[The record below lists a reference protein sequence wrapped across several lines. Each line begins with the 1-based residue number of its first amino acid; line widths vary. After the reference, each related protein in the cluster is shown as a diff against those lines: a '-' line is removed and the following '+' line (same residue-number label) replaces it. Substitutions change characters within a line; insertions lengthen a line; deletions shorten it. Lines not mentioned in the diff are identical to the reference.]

1 MIPLSELLDRLGY
14 AESPHYLPTNN
25 PPNSETAH
33 LFRAAQDAGVLG
45 IYIFETSPSSD
56 QRLLPARPIVY
67 VAKATDEDEA
77 TRIHRS
83 LWNLG
88 YAPFLIIR
96 LPNQI
101 KIYTGFK
108 YSSEDRDEGL
118 LGEAKHV
125 NQLLDLLKDFE
136 AESIDTGRI
145 WKSEYAEKL
154 DSDQRVDKRLLKNL
168 EQLGNALKKDG
179 LRDEVAHALIGKYVY
194 FSYLQ
199 HRGILSNDWLM
210 QQQVNPQDVFT
221 IQATILGLRT
231 LAKVLEDRFNG
242 KIFPIDFDK
251 ESTLKDAHVSWV
263 AAIFSGAKIIDNAP
277 EIVQQLH
284 LPFQAYDFQ
293 YIPVE
298 TLSVIYEQFIYER
311 KKKGAIYT
319 PEVLADYLISEVESA
334 KQLERGMKILDPSCG
349 SGVFLVLFYRRLIE
363 KQMNRLGRKL
373 KPEELSDILQES
385 IYGVERERD
394 ACYVTEFSLILTLL
408 HYTEPRDLQNLKFQ
422 FPYLHNN
429 KIFECDFFDVEGQQS
444 EAKFWQQGLNFDCI
458 VGNPPWI
465 ELTPKVKGEEF
476 ARTWMENLKN
486 KSDRPIG
493 GNRVAEAF
501 SWLVT
506 DLLKPNGIIGLILP
520 ATTLFNLESRFYRQ
534 QFFGKHEVLR
544 ITDFANLREVL
555 FDGRATLPA
564 ATIIYRL
571 ITDID
576 AKSDIV
582 HYGPFAINQVSSAQE
597 KPWVITINENEIQ
610 AVSADEAASGETSV
624 WKFALW
630 GTYHDKRAIERIKY
644 LFPIPLGELCDEK
657 DWSFYEGAQ
666 LRNGNTDSDD
676 QLKYIADLK
685 DKKRFRSD
693 LMRKSPLRFSIMTDV
708 FADIP
713 DEMCY
718 IRKRG
723 GEAGLKLTSA
733 PHIVISPAWTSFVIF
748 SDEDFVIPPRTM
760 GIAASENDTRYLQAL
775 SLYLTSSLVSYY
787 LFFHTQE
794 WGIFRQAKRVSIAEV
809 RKIPTPQ
816 FTSKQIEALVE
827 LHNDV
832 VQNEKEQILE
842 LVKKFSKKVQRELGD
857 NDSEHTED
865 VIELDWF
872 VGLKGKDKKA
882 VEQAISELRTK
893 LQEIVDEKIY
903 NLFKIP
909 EDIRLL
915 VSEFIQTRLPLDTPS
930 IMEKATKEPTRQDL
944 LAYGR
949 ELRNELNDFMMGT
962 ASHQITITHS
972 RELIACMVEVS
983 QKTAFASADEVSI
996 KEADLTITAL
1006 LAEVSDNLREQIS
1019 QWVYVQR
1026 GLRLFEGPRVYIY
1039 KVPYLINWTRTQAL
1053 NDAGDIIGQAIAT
1066 VRNLHENN

>member
-1 MIPLSELLDRLGY
+1 MIPVDELLNRLGY
-14 AESPHYLPTNN
+14 DKSPHYLLTNN
-25 PPNSETAH
+25 PPNPETAH
-33 LFRAAQDAGVLG
+33 LFRAAQDAGVVG
-45 IYIFETSPSSD
+45 IYVFETSPGSE

-67 VAKATDEDEA
+67 VAKANDEDGA
-77 TRIHRS
+77 TQIHRS

-108 YSSEDRDEGL
+108 YSSENRNEGL
-118 LGEAKHV
+118 LGETE
-125 NQLLDLLKDFE
+125 NISQLLDLLKDFE

-145 WKSEYAEKL
+145 WKSEHAKTL
-154 DSDQRVDKRLLKNL
+154 DPDQRVDKRLLKNL
-168 EQLGNALKKDG
+168 EQLGNALKDDG

-194 FSYLQ
+194 FSYLR
-199 HRGILSNDWLM
+199 HRRILLDDWLA
-210 QQQVNPQDVFT
+210 QQQIDSQDVFT
-221 IQATILGLRT
+221 IHATVRGLRT
-231 LAKVLEDRFNG
+231 LAKALENRFNG

-251 ESTLKDAHVSWV
+251 ESTLKDTHVSWV
-263 AAIFSGAKIIDNAP
+263 AAIFSGAKIVDNAP
-277 EIVQQLH
+277 NIVQQLH

-298 TLSVIYEQFIYER
+298 TLSAIYEQFIYDR

-319 PEVLADYLISEVESA
+319 PEILAEYLLSEVESA
-334 KQLERGMKILDPSCG
+334 KQLERGMKILDPACG
-349 SGVFLVLFYRRLIE
+349 SGVFLVLVYRQLIE
-363 KQMNRLGRKL
+363 REMNRLDRKL

-429 KIFECDFFDVEGQQS
+429 KIFECDFFDIEGQQG
-444 EAKFWQQGLNFDCI
+444 EAKFWQQELSFDCI

-465 ELTPKVKGEEF
+465 ELTPKVKDEEF
-476 ARTWMENLKN
+476 AQAWMGNLTN
-486 KSDRPIG
+486 KSERPIG

-506 DLLKPNGIIGLILP
+506 DLLKPDGVIGLLLP
-520 ATTLFNLESRFYRQ
+520 ATSLFNLESRIYRQ
-534 QFFGKHEVLR
+534 QFFSKHEVLR

-564 ATIIYRL
+564 ATIIYRP
-571 ITDID
+571 IIDIYD
-576 AKSDIV
+576 KPDII
-582 HYGPFAINQVSSAQE
+582 HYGPFAINQISNAKE

-610 AVSADEAASGETSV
+610 IIPADEAASGETSV

-630 GTYHDKRAIERIKY
+630 GTYRDKRAIERIKH
-644 LFPIPLGELCDEK
+644 LFPTTLEELCNEK
-657 DWSFYEGAQ
+657 GWSFYQGAE
-666 LRNGNTDSDD
+666 LRNTNEDSNDE
-676 QLKYIADLK
+676 LKYIAHLK
-685 DKKRFRSD
+685 GKKRFQSD
-693 LMRKSPLRFSIMTDV
+693 LMRKSPLRFSILTDV
-708 FADIP
+708 LSDIP

-733 PHIVISPAWTSFVIF
+733 PHIVLSPAWMSFVIF

-760 GIAASENDTRYLQAL
+760 GIAASEKDTRYLQAL
-775 SLYLTSSLVSYY
+775 SLYLTSSLVAYH

-816 FTSKQIEALVE
+816 FTLEQIEVLAE
-827 LHNDV
+827 LHSDV
-832 VQNEKEQILE
+832 VQNEKEQVLE
-842 LVKKFSKKVQRELGD
+842 LVKKFSKKAQRELGD
-857 NDSEHTED
+857 NDSEHVED
-865 VIELDWF
+865 IIQLDWF
-872 VGLKGKDKKA
+872 MRLKGKDKKTI
-882 VEQAISELRTK
+882 EQSISELRTK
-893 LQEIVDEKIY
+893 LQETVDEKVY
-903 NLFKIP
+903 SLFKIP

-930 IMEKATKEPTRQDL
+930 IMERATKEPTRQEL

-949 ELRNELNDFMMGT
+949 ELRDELNDFMMGT
-962 ASHQITITHS
+962 ASHQVTIMYS

-983 QKTAFASADEVSI
+983 QEATFASADEVTI
-996 KEADLTITAL
+996 KEADLSVAKL
-1006 LAEVSDNLREQIS
+1006 LAELSDNLREQIS

-1026 GLRLFEGPRVYIY
+1026 GLRLFEGSRVYIY

-1066 VRNLHENN
+1066 ARNLHENN